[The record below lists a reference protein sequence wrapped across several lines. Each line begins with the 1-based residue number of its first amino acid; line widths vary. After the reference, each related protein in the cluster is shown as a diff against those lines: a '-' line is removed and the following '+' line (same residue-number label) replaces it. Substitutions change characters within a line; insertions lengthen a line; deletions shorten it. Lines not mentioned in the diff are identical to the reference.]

1 MSSAVIGEFNMSVTV
16 VNLDGLTA
24 RLERGGKAARQAILD
39 AVGES
44 AARLEQRTI
53 DLCPKASG
61 YMSEHVRTDF
71 SNAGFIFE
79 TGWDQSDFLG
89 TTDEQGHPRSFYP
102 FFVEFGT
109 KHMAAQP
116 SLSIA
121 YAEEQPRYMAAL
133 DKALADALNNV

>member
-1 MSSAVIGEFNMSVTV
+1 MSSQVIGEFNVSVTV

-24 RLERGGKAARQAILD
+24 RLERGGKKARQAILD

-53 DLCPKASG
+53 DLCPKDTG
-61 YMSEHVRTDF
+61 YMAEHVRTDF
-71 SNAGFIFE
+71 SDKGFIFE
-79 TGWDQSDFLG
+79 TGWDATDFEG
-89 TTDEQGHPRSFYP
+89 TTDAQGHPRSFYP

-109 KHMAAQP
+109 RHMAAQP

-121 YAEEQPRYMAAL
+121 YAEEEPRYKAAL
-133 DKALADALNNV
+133 DDALRRALESV